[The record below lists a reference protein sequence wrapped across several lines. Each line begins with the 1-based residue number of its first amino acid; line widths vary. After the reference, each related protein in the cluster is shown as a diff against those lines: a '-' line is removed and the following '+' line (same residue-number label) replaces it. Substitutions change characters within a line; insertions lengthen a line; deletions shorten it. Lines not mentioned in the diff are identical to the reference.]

1 MHRLGKGS
9 EMSTETAD
17 PMTPNTLTWLPPQY
31 VSPAGEYSTTDD
43 GALARAQ
50 RFQEIYT
57 QYLPIILKTA
67 RAFTHSKED
76 REDLSQE
83 ILIALWKALEKFEAR
98 SKLSTY
104 VYRIA
109 YRRALNWK
117 RGQRRYDNKLFLFE
131 REQPSVA
138 DHGNSVL
145 EAKIERIYR
154 ALGNLKP
161 IDRTICL
168 LILDGL
174 HYSDIAEILGV
185 TETIV
190 GVRVHRCKQHLVA
203 LLEKNEE
210 GL

>member
-1 MHRLGKGS
+1 MI
-9 EMSTETAD
+9 TDTAD
-17 PMTPNTLTWLPPQY
+17 QMASSGLAWRTPQY
-31 VSPAGEYSTTDD
+31 ASPLHEFEPVDH
-43 GALARAQ
+43 LAFARTE

-57 QYLPIILKTA
+57 QYLPIVIKTA
-67 RAFTHSKED
+67 RAFAHSKED
-76 REDLSQE
+76 REDLTQE

-117 RGQRRYDNKLFLFE
+117 RGQRRYGNKLFHYEL
-131 REQPSVA
+131 EQQPGGVDQGSS
-138 DHGNSVL
+138 NSGL
-145 EAKIERIYR
+145 EAKIEWVYR
-154 ALGNLKP
+154 ALGSLKP
-161 IDRTICL
+161 IDRTISL

-174 HYSDIAEILGV
+174 PYSEIALILGV

-203 LLEKNEE
+203 LLEKNQE

>member
-1 MHRLGKGS
+1 MI
-9 EMSTETAD
+9 TETANQMSN
-17 PMTPNTLTWLPPQY
+17 PLLPWLPRPY
-31 VSPAGEYSTTDD
+31 AAPVSTYQRTDD
-43 GALARAQ
+43 AELARSE

-57 QYLPIILKTA
+57 QYLPLVIKTA
-67 RAFTHSKED
+67 RAFAYSKED

-83 ILIALWKALEKFEAR
+83 ILIALWKALEKFESR

-117 RGQRRYDNKLFLFE
+117 RGRRRYDHKLFLFE
-131 REQPSVA
+131 REQPSEI
-138 DHGNSVL
+138 DGGSGGL
-145 EAKIERIYR
+145 EAKIEWIYR
-154 ALGNLKP
+154 ALGTLKP

-168 LILDGL
+168 LLLDGL
-174 HYSDIAEILGV
+174 HYSEIADILGV

-203 LLEKNEE
+203 LLEKSDEA
-210 GL
+210 L